1 MKVAHMCLFNVQLS
15 QEEHKL
21 KLKLI
26 KIAARNQKDEAKI
39 AKKLTLQRF
48 LETHRGRRTWQD
60 LIRLGF
66 GIGQSKLIMRCTT
79 ADASQNLGMICELD
93 L

>member
-1 MKVAHMCLFNVQLS
+1 MCLFNVQLS

-39 AKKLTLQRF
+39 ARKGKPPGSVERRMRHIKAMEGHWEKKSL
-48 LETHRGRRTWQD
+48 GR
-60 LIRLGF
+60 
-66 GIGQSKLIMRCTT
+66 S
-79 ADASQNLGMICELD
+79 NICFCNIPPVFFY
-93 L
+93 

>member
-1 MKVAHMCLFNVQLS
+1 MCLFNVQLS

-39 AKKLTLQRF
+39 ARKGKPPGSVERRMRHIKVMESRIGKKKFRSLQYMF
-48 LETHRGRRTWQD
+48 LQYSPC
-60 LIRLGF
+60 LFLF
-66 GIGQSKLIMRCTT
+66 
-79 ADASQNLGMICELD
+79 
-93 L
+93 